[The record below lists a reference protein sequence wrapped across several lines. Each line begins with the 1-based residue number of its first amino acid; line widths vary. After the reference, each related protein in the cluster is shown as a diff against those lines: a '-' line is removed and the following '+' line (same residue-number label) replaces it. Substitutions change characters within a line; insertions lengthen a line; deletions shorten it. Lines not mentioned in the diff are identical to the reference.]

1 MRLGFVCNEYP
12 PGPHGGIGTMTR
24 VLARALVASG
34 HEVRVLGVYPEGYVA
49 PDYEEDEGVRVW
61 RLREPR
67 GRLGWIAARFRVREV
82 VAGWCR
88 RGEVEIVEV
97 PDYEG
102 WAAGWGRLGV
112 PVVVRLHGST
122 AYFAAELGRSLR
134 PTTFFLERTSLRRA
148 NFLCSASEYTATK
161 TVGLFRLNP
170 GEPVRVLYNPVE
182 EIGNGSGDRSRN
194 QVVFT
199 GKVTPKKGVVSLI
212 KAWPDVLAACPT
224 AELHLYGAGK
234 DRQVPLMKEF
244 LLSLIPQEFRGGI
257 SFHGHVDRATVWA
270 ALQTARLA
278 VFPSFAEAF
287 AIAPLESM
295 SCSCPTIYSRR
306 GSGPELIRDGID
318 GLLTDPDR
326 PEEISAAIVRLLKDD
341 DLARRLGEAGHTTV
355 LNRFSVNKVL
365 PQNESFYAE
374 CIARYG

>member
-24 VLARALVASG
+24 VLARALVGSG
-34 HEVRVLGVYPEGYVA
+34 HEVRVVGVYPKDYVA

-61 RLREPR
+61 RLRDPG
-67 GRLGWIAARFRVREV
+67 GRFSWIAARFRLFRW
-82 VAGWCR
+82 VARWAR
-88 RGEVEIVEV
+88 LGEIQIIEV

-102 WAAGWGRLGV
+102 WAAGWRRLRI

-122 AYFAAELGRSLR
+122 AYFARELNQ
-134 PTTFFLERTSLRRA
+134 PVKATAFLLEWASLRRA
-148 NFLCSASEYTATK
+148 DFICSVSEYTAAK
-161 TVGLFRLNP
+161 NLEVFRLNP
-170 GEPVRVLYNPVE
+170 ERPVRVLHNSVE
-182 EIGNGSGDRSRN
+182 EAGSSGQERGRN
-194 QVVFT
+194 QVVFSGT
-199 GKVTPKKGVVSLI
+199 LALKKGVVSLV
-212 KAWPDVLAACPT
+212 KAWPQVLDASPEAQ
-224 AELHLYGAGK
+224 LHIYGK
-234 DRQVPLMKEF
+234 DGQATSSMQAY
-244 LLSLIPQEFRGGI
+244 LLSQIPERLRP
-257 SFHGHVDRATVWA
+257 SVTFHGHVERATLWA
-270 ALQTARLA
+270 ALGVARLA

-306 GSGPELIRDGID
+306 GSGPELIRDGVD

-341 DLARRLGEAGHTTV
+341 DLARRLGEAGHATV
-355 LNRFSVNKVL
+355 LNRFSVNKLL

-374 CIARYG
+374 CVARYC